1 METRK
6 RVVIKVG
13 SGLVVS
19 EEERAP
25 RFAFLHGLMSDIA
38 LLRARGYEVVL
49 TSSGA
54 AAIGLEMIGLTP
66 AEAGLQDKQA
76 AAACGQPLI
85 INAYKQV
92 ALEYGIPIA
101 QVLLTSEE
109 LENRRRYLNTKNTIE
124 RLLKN
129 DVLPIINENDTVTT
143 KEIRVGD
150 NDRLAAKVTQMIH
163 AEEFVMLTDI
173 DGLYDRPPSEEGAQ
187 FVDEVVDVADYLDA
201 TKGKGLLGTGGMLT
215 KMQAANMAQN
225 AGATARIAKGIIE
238 EPVSSVLDGK
248 RRHTKCLAHGDPQSA
263 WRVWLTDRIQMAG
276 SVTVNATAAKGL
288 RAGEQGIDRTDLV
301 ATNGNYQKGDV
312 LHVYEEDGTEIGRG
326 LTNFSSNE
334 VMLLVRCSEDEVG
347 DVLGYNSSSDIIAE
361 RDFALLGEHNLSWDR
376 PDETEL
382 SLANS

>member
-1 METRK
+1 MSEQK
-6 RVVIKVG
+6 RIVIKVG

-19 EEERAP
+19 EEERSP
-25 RFAFLHGLMSDIA
+25 RFAFLHGLMADIA
-38 LLRARGYEVVL
+38 QLRSEGYEVVL

-54 AAIGLEMIGLTP
+54 AAIGLDMIGMAP
-66 AEAGLQDKQA
+66 EEAGLQDKQA

-85 INAYKQV
+85 INAYKQI
-92 ALEYGIPIA
+92 ALEFGIDIA

-109 LENRRRYLNTKNTIE
+109 LENARRYQNTKNTVE

-129 DVLPIINENDTVTT
+129 GILPIVNENDTVTT

-173 DGLYDRPPSEEGAQ
+173 DGLYDRPPHEEGAQ
-187 FVDEVVDVADYLDA
+187 FVETVTDVADYLDA
-201 TKGKGLLGTGGMLT
+201 TKGKGLLGSGGMLT

-238 EPVSSVLDGK
+238 APVTSLLDGS
-248 RRHTKCLAHGDPQSA
+248 RRHTRCTAHGDPQSA

-276 SVTVNATAAKGL
+276 SVTVTAEAAKGL
-288 RAGEQGIDRTDLV
+288 REGTQGIDRHDLI
-301 ATNGNYQKGDV
+301 ATSGNYQKGDV
-312 LHVYEEDGTEIGRG
+312 LHVYDEDGREIGRG

-334 VMLLVRCSEDEVG
+334 TMLLARCRQDEVS
-347 DVLGYNSSSDIIAE
+347 DVLGYSSHSDIIAQ
-361 RDFALLGEHNLSWDR
+361 RDFALLGDHNLSWDQ
-376 PDETEL
+376 PDETA
-382 SLANS
+382 LALTG